1 MMPNRR
7 SCRSTLREWSPGSA
21 RRSPA
26 APPAPGL
33 AACLPSTAGPAPG
46 AARETGASSRPGPRG
61 MTRMV
66 APGTG
71 IGRVVQ
77 RVTNSRCPGRARH
90 GRIITVIIIPSSA
103 TRLDGWLEIE
113 REPGEHRGTGDEPS
127 RAGCGVGAWSARPPT
142 RLQSR
147 DEAPTCVQSLAL
159 ILASRV
165 PAPCAAPARTGLIAL
180 AGDGLRWT
188 WTGSCD

>member
-33 AACLPSTAGPAPG
+33 AACSPVPPGPAWRGQEDGREHRPG
-46 AARETGASSRPGPRG
+46 A
-61 MTRMV
+61 TRHDPMV

-90 GRIITVIIIPSSA
+90 ERIITVIIIPSSA

-113 REPGEHRGTGDEPS
+113 RKPGEHRGTGDEPS

-147 DEAPTCVQSLAL
+147 AEAPTCVQSLAF